1 MFYKFEES
9 KSNSFHSSEEAME
22 AIKYANELMSQAI
35 AYLSNMGVNKPSMK
49 VVGKPIEIS
58 MKNAD
63 MAAGRLF
70 KGYAN
75 NDRYYAD
82 GAYGQSIKQA
92 DDGHYVMAKK
102 YSFGQLPVGEASRVY
117 DRIVTDHTRVIHS
130 WEGDDCGVFITID
143 GDTTIINITHDSF
156 NEIMETVINRT
167 ESIQSYLRLALN
179 DSRRTTEEKN
189 IAEKI
194 LAYIDWKTQQ

>member
-9 KSNSFHSSEEAME
+9 NKFNNVDEALEAM
-22 AIKYANELMSQAI
+22 KYANELMSQAI

-63 MAAGRLF
+63 MAAARLF
-70 KGYAN
+70 KGYEN

-82 GAYGQSIKQA
+82 AAYSQNIKKA
-92 DDGHYVMAKK
+92 DDGNYVMAKK

-117 DRIVTDHTRVIHS
+117 DRIVTDHTRTIYS
-130 WEGDDCGVFITID
+130 WQDDDCGVFITID

>member
-1 MFYKFEES
+1 MFQKFEES
-9 KSNSFHSSEEAME
+9 KFNNADEAFEAM
-22 AIKYANELMSQAI
+22 KYANELLSKAI
-35 AYLSNMGVNKPSMK
+35 AYLSNTGVSMPSTK
-49 VVGKPIEIS
+49 VVGKPLEIS

-63 MAAGRLF
+63 MVVARLF
-70 KGYAN
+70 KGYSN

-82 GAYGQSIKQA
+82 AAHSQNIKNV
-92 DDGHYVMAKK
+92 DGRYMMAKQ

-117 DRIVTDHTRVIHS
+117 DRIVTEHTRMIYS
-130 WEGDDCGVFITID
+130 WQNDDCGVFITID
-143 GDTTIINITHDSF
+143 GDTTIINITHDTS
-156 NEIMETVINRT
+156 NEITETIINRT

-179 DSRRTTEEKN
+179 DVSRATEEKN

>member
-1 MFYKFEES
+1 MFQKFEES
-9 KSNSFHSSEEAME
+9 NKFHNADEALEAM
-22 AIKYANELMSQAI
+22 KYANELLSQAI
-35 AYLSNMGVNKPSMK
+35 SYLSNMGVSMPSMK

-63 MAAGRLF
+63 MAVARLF

-82 GAYGQSIKQA
+82 AAYSQNIKKV
-92 DDGHYVMAKK
+92 DGHYVMAKK

-117 DRIVTDHTRVIHS
+117 DRIVTDHTRMIYS
-130 WEGDDCGVFITID
+130 WQDDDCGVFITID
-143 GDTTIINITHDSF
+143 GDTTIINITHDTS
-156 NEIMETVINRT
+156 NEITETVINRT

-179 DSRRTTEEKN
+179 DARKTKEEKD

>member
-1 MFYKFEES
+1 MFQKFEES
-9 KSNSFHSSEEAME
+9 KFNNADEALEAM
-22 AIKYANELMSQAI
+22 KYANELLSKAI
-35 AYLSNMGVNKPSMK
+35 AYLSNTGVSMPSMK
-49 VVGKPIEIS
+49 VAGKPLEIS

-63 MAAGRLF
+63 MAVARLF

-82 GAYGQSIKQA
+82 AAYSQNIKNV
-92 DDGHYVMAKK
+92 DGHYVMAKK

-117 DRIVTDHTRVIHS
+117 DRIVTDHTRMIYS
-130 WEGDDCGVFITID
+130 WQNDDCGVFITID
-143 GDTTIINITHDSF
+143 GDTTIINITHDTS
-156 NEIMETVINRT
+156 NEITETVINRT